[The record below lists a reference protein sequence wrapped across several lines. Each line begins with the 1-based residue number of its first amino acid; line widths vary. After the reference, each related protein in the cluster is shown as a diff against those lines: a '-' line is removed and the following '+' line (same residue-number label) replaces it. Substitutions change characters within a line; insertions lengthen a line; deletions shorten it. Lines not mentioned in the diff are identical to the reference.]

1 MITKASALLILLW
14 MFSAALVSQ
23 SVVGGGSEDLCIDMN
38 TAYDQGFKWYNTAG
52 PLPAYMGDHYLF
64 TGSSSTNMYQDAVSL
79 RTIKV
84 GKAFALSARVSI
96 YIDSKSP
103 SSRDEFAIFV
113 SDDAK
118 VFTGDEFGF
127 VVRQDSASLFGYL
140 QSPRL
145 YEFFKE
151 FKLADIQVGREETY
165 NLKAVYSELDG
176 RAIVRYFINDVNVLV
191 YDFPVVT
198 GEELY
203 LIVSS
208 KKLSDP
214 SLDTSKN
221 FMKVYSACVV
231 NLPAPRIDVA
241 TNPASQVIDDF
252 NKIMVMTDLL
262 TLMTLLVVFIVV
274 LRIYRVV
281 RNTPNKS
288 S

>member
-1 MITKASALLILLW
+1 MIAKASALLILLW
-14 MFSAALVSQ
+14 VFSASVLTQ
-23 SVVGGGSEDLCIDMN
+23 SVVGDGSEDLCIDMS

-96 YIDSKSP
+96 YIDSKSQ

-127 VVRQDSASLFGYL
+127 VVRQDSTSLFGYL

-151 FKLADIQVGREETY
+151 FKLADVPVGREETY
-165 NLKAVYSELDG
+165 NLKAVYSELDE

-208 KKLSDP
+208 KKVSDP
-214 SLDTSKN
+214 SIDTSRN

-231 NLPAPRIDVA
+231 NLPTPRIDVA
-241 TNPASQVIDDF
+241 TNIGGQTIDDF
-252 NKIMVMTDLL
+252 DKIMVMTDLL
-262 TLMTLLVVFIVV
+262 TLITLLVVLIVM

-281 RNTPNKS
+281 RSPPTKS